1 MRRGQSSR
9 SKRQLLVVDVDK
21 LIVLRMQKIMKDK
34 YLVVPF
40 LAGLA
45 MMELGAT
52 GNFSV
57 GVKLIE
63 FLYRT
68 ALADEFILQHE
79 IRTDDVV
86 KIVEYPRQKT
96 FRLSLED
103 RQGIAG

>member
-1 MRRGQSSR
+1 
-9 SKRQLLVVDVDK
+9 
-21 LIVLRMQKIMKDK
+21 MKDK

-40 LAGLA
+40 LAGLS

-63 FLYRT
+63 FLYCP

-86 KIVEYPRQKT
+86 KIVEYSRQKP
-96 FRLSLED
+96 FRRCLED
-103 RQGIAG
+103 RQGISR